1 MQCHVCTISSLK
13 FISYNIFTI
22 YTILH
27 VQTQLWH
34 MPVCSLAEKLCVGE
48 GTKRK
53 DGVLLCFSSVVKES
67 NWHG

>member
-22 YTILH
+22 YTILQ